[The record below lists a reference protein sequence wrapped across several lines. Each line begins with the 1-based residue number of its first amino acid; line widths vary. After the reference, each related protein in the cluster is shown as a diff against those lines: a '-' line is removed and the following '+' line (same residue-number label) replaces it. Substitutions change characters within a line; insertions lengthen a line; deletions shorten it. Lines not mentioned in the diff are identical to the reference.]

1 MGSAGVMRY
10 DWTTSGSLEPPEV
23 CTGVCC
29 GMSLLAVSLVKV
41 ELRSVGGDVSGGG
54 WQLSVPAS
62 ILGRGMG
69 RAGLLFVTVV
79 GMAPLGSLLFHS

>member
-1 MGSAGVMRY
+1 MRY
-10 DWTTSGSLEPPEV
+10 DWTTSGSIDPPEV

-29 GMSLLAVSLVKV
+29 GMSLLAVPLVKV
-41 ELRSVGGDVSGGG
+41 ELRSVGGDVYGGG
-54 WQLSVPAS
+54 WQLSVQAS

-79 GMAPLGSLLFHS
+79 GMVPLGSLLFHS